1 MKKSVIIKLRNLP
14 QIAILLSG
22 TAKFKHREFG
32 PYSPCS
38 YFYNMKGMKGKMMKD
53 CCSVTKAILKASSL
67 VSLYPHHQ
75 YPWGI
80 I

>member
-22 TAKFKHREFG
+22 TAKFKHWEFG

-38 YFYNMKGMKGKMMKD
+38 YFYNMKGRKGKRMKE
-53 CCSVTKAILKASSL
+53 
-67 VSLYPHHQ
+67 
-75 YPWGI
+75 
-80 I
+80 